1 MTDNLFRLP
10 LKVAA
15 AAFGVG
21 YQRLYDAVRADEL
34 PALQVGT
41 RWLVRPD
48 DVEEYLQSIGAPNG
62 AERARAV

>member
-1 MTDNLFRLP
+1 MSAYRLP

-34 PALQVGT
+34 PALQVGV

-48 DVEEYLQSIGAPNG
+48 DVEAYLQQVGTPNG
-62 AERARAV
+62 AEQTRATA